1 MRLPVLLR
9 PLMLAAMIIPLAD
22 AADLVPTPEPG
33 GDTLELWPGGTP
45 GAERVTVKEQLLE
58 RVPAGAVR
66 DRIVQHTTRPMLTFF
81 APRGTPNGAW
91 LLIVPGGGYQR
102 VVIDK
107 EGFEAAEWFARR
119 GFGAAVLRYRLPA
132 DGWAAGADAP
142 VNDAQRA
149 MRLVRARAPQGSRVG
164 VIGYSAG
171 GHLVARLLTEA
182 ALDYA
187 HRDATDERASLPDFG
202 VLMYP
207 VILVTGPDAHPGSA
221 QQLVLSGVAPVD
233 LPRYSPDANV
243 SAKTPPTMLIH
254 AADDTTVPV
263 ANSLRMY
270 EALHRAGVRS
280 ELHVFDRGGH
290 GFGMRAIDGKD
301 VAAWPQLVETFALTG
316 SRE

>member
-9 PLMLAAMIIPLAD
+9 PLMLAAMIIPCAD
-22 AADLVPTPEPG
+22 AAEPVPTKEPG
-33 GDTLELWPGGTP
+33 GDTVELWPGGVP
-45 GAERVTVKEQLLE
+45 GADKVTVKEELLE
-58 RVPAGAVR
+58 RLPAGPMR
-66 DRIVQHTTRPMLTFF
+66 DRVVQHTTRPLLTFF
-81 APRGTPNGAW
+81 PPRGKPNGVW

-107 EGFEAAEWFARR
+107 EGFEAAEWFTRR

-149 MRLVRARAPQGSRVG
+149 MRLMRERAPKTARIGA
-164 VIGYSAG
+164 IGYSAG
-171 GHLVARLLTEA
+171 GHLVARLLTEPG
-182 ALDYA
+182 LDYP
-187 HRDATDERASLPDFG
+187 HRDAIDERPSLPDFG

-207 VILVTGPDAHPGSA
+207 VILVTGAEAHPGSA
-221 QQLVLSGVAPVD
+221 QQLVLAGVAPTD
-233 LPRYSPDANV
+233 LARYSPDTNV
-243 SAKTPPTMLIH
+243 SAATPPTILIH

-270 EALHRAGVRS
+270 EALRRAGVRS

-290 GFGMRAIDGKD
+290 GFGLRSIEGKD
-301 VAAWPQLVETFALTG
+301 VAAWPSLVEAFALTE
-316 SRE
+316 SRD